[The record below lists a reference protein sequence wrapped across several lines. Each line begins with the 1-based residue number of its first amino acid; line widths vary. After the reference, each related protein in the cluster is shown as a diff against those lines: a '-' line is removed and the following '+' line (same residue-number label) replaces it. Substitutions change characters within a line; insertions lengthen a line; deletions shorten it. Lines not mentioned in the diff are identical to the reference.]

1 MIEAKNWDQ
10 AKRQISKTAAIIRK
24 AASTLDMNE
33 EQSKEGKE
41 PSF

>member
-24 AASTLDMNE
+24 AATTLDMNA
-33 EQSKEGKE
+33 EQGKDDKD
-41 PSF
+41 SSS